1 MSVKNI
7 ELEKLLNTEDIDI
20 ENVGLEITYKVGE

>member
-7 ELEKLLNTEDIDI
+7 KLEKLLNIEDIDI